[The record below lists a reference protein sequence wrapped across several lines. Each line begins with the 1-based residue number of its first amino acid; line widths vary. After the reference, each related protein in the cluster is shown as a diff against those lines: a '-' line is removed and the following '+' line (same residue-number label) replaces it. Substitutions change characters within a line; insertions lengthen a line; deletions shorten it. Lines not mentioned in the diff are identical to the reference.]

1 MTTTMSEAAAEAA
14 PRVRVTGEAAE
25 VARAEAQAVLAMV
38 QDEGRRARL
47 ADVVAAVDEG
57 EVAGADAD
65 ALGELLELG
74 LQTGRIRSLY
84 GPDGEQATLGLFR
97 RLPIG
102 RELGRSTRDL
112 NEALEAL
119 AGRTI
124 ERISVSAV
132 GPGEYGVTIST
143 EDYELVLRLGRAGA
157 RLATIGA

>member
-1 MTTTMSEAAAEAA
+1 MSEAAAEAA

-65 ALGELLELG
+65 ALGKLLELG